1 MKKKT
6 KREEILDKERKFLK
20 ETLSIVVQEN
30 AELKET
36 LSDLQSNV
44 NENKIQLKEK
54 INSITDKNTAV
65 EMLSNQIEQ
74 LKQKFYDLQ
83 LKQKMQ
89 SLLNN
94 NISEEINNSKG
105 NETNNN
111 TNIPNQLMPIKVEE
125 EKKIKEK
132 ENQAKTK
139 EEKIEMHK
147 NFYDKQQEI
156 INEINNIKRDV
167 KFLQEKINEQKN
179 KYILYQY
186 NCDIQN
192 YFKNNDLNNIKK
204 ILNKKQKE
212 NLIYLVANDGK
223 VYKFKKRD
231 DLIKN
236 NFINKINLDY
246 ISTPRENEV
255 INIRDKNE
263 NSDEDYSNK
272 LTLDNNNFNNNLENI
287 IKCTVDPNY
296 LYNKKIFKI
305 RNHFESCKQLP
316 KDNVNTRNIQKPKR
330 INSYVNELLKGSF
343 VI

>member
-6 KREEILDKERKFLK
+6 KREEILDRERKFLK

-30 AELKET
+30 SELKET
-36 LSDLQSNV
+36 LSDLQTNV

-132 ENQAKTK
+132 ENQVKTR

-147 NFYDKQQEI
+147 NFFDKQQEI
-156 INEINNIKRDV
+156 INEINNIKRDI
-167 KFLQEKINEQKN
+167 KFLQAKINEQKS

-204 ILNKKQKE
+204 LLNKKQKE
-212 NLIYLVANDGK
+212 NLIYLVANNGK
-223 VYKFKKRD
+223 VYKLKKRD
-231 DLIKN
+231 DLMK
-236 NFINKINLDY
+236 
-246 ISTPRENEV
+246 
-255 INIRDKNE
+255 
-263 NSDEDYSNK
+263 
-272 LTLDNNNFNNNLENI
+272 NNLE
-287 IKCTVDPNY
+287 Y
-296 LYNKKIFKI
+296 KI
-305 RNHFESCKQLP
+305 L
-316 KDNVNTRNIQKPKR
+316 
-330 INSYVNELLKGSF
+330 
-343 VI
+343 